1 MLVELVA
8 VTLLVVSIGLYLR
21 LKELERR
28 MHIFDKWADWL
39 EEQLFNQTEVT
50 FTVGGEDDGEGEN
63 Q

>member
-21 LKELERR
+21 LRELERR

-39 EEQLFNQTEVT
+39 EEQLFNQSEVT
-50 FTVGGEDDGEGEN
+50 LTLEGEEDGERKD
-63 Q
+63 